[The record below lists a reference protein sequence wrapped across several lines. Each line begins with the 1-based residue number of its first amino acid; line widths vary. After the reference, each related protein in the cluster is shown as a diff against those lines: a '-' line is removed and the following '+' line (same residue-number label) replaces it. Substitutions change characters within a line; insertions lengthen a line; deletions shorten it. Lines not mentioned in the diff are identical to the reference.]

1 MDMKQM
7 TKISL
12 GWELFE
18 QGMPKAHIAKQ
29 LGVHRETVHLWISCI
44 RSNPEGLLG
53 FLDRYSKAKKGERP
67 KRQVDAI
74 LKRWIWQIREREMDC
89 CGDKIQY
96 FLKREHGV
104 SVSIPKIYEILKEKY
119 VLRKRRQ
126 KNQKR
131 GPVPKAE
138 K

>member
-1 MDMKQM
+1 
-7 TKISL
+7 
-12 GWELFE
+12 
-18 QGMPKAHIAKQ
+18 
-29 LGVHRETVHLWISCI
+29 TVHLWISCI

-119 VLRKRRQ
+119 VVRKRRQ

-131 GPVPKAE
+131 GPVPKADKARE
-138 K
+138 VIQMDTVDFGELFAFTAVDIFSKEAD